1 MFMSSSVREKL
12 NNGRLAILLVWMA
25 TILPSVMETVK
36 PVLDVQRFFT
46 MSGPPSLLDIILNR
60 NDVVR
65 FRPVWWL
72 MHHVVYVVFGEWMPG
87 HFFFQALVMLATGFI
102 LYELARL
109 DGREG
114 WKPGL
119 LASLIFIF
127 PATAENGYTLAK
139 SEPILAL
146 FCVTAM
152 YGIRRALSDDEL
164 LPKAGWVA
172 WLPLVLVSAA
182 GAIWTKESGLSIVGF
197 IGGLGLGWVALG
209 RRSRSIGTR
218 FIVLAMLVTVVVYW
232 LPNRFLK
239 ATSVYD
245 FKLSDLSIRNSLFNA
260 FTYATK
266 FPELILLLVLIGV
279 TAWYARRSGAGR
291 FVFAGSLLLGAGA
304 CMTILLIWK
313 WPCGYFL
320 FPAQVWGVAA
330 LIVLW
335 GGLPEEPSS
344 RSVLTVGAF
353 CVLLCVP
360 SFVQTVL
367 LQRACW
373 NGFSE
378 LSHRAVNGSGQPVR
392 FVVADM
398 ITDSEPIAELN
409 EQFRHDQPNA
419 GFQAVAGGA
428 LTGFDIDPTP
438 PETVLKDGDF
448 VLLRRYENAFGK
460 HVRMLQDVNS
470 ADLLP
475 RFAAL
480 GIKLEPVAEKNFG
493 MPSLYPFAGFLRPVK
508 LEHRLFR
515 VVGVPPVTI
524 QPGPGLWRTDN
535 WVSPELAFQVSPGT
549 RPLLLSVEGSVP
561 PSGPTTISFTV
572 DGRAAGRVTV
582 TSDSPFTFEIPL
594 PGARTAP
601 AEVRIVA
608 DRFVFSESLG
618 LRPKQQKLSW
628 RLTSFKVAE
637 QAKQ

>member
-1 MFMSSSVREKL
+1 MNSSVREKS
-12 NNGRLAILLVWMA
+12 NHGRLVILLVWMA
-25 TILPSVMETVK
+25 TILPSVTETVK

-46 MSGPPSLLDIILNR
+46 LSGPHSALDIILNR

-72 MHHVVYVVFGEWMPG
+72 MHHFAYLLFGEWMPG
-87 HFFFQALVMLATGFI
+87 HFFFQALVLLATGFL

-109 DGREG
+109 DGRDG
-114 WKPGL
+114 WKPGV

-146 FCVTAM
+146 FCVLAV
-152 YGIRRALSDDEL
+152 YGVRRALSDEL
-164 LPKAGWVA
+164 LPKTGWGA
-172 WLPLVLVSAA
+172 WFPFIFLSAA

-197 IGGLGLGWVALG
+197 IGGLGLGWVVLG
-209 RRSRSIGTR
+209 NRSRSTGIR
-218 FIVLAMLVTVVVYW
+218 FIAFSMLVTVVLYW

-239 ATSVYD
+239 VTSVYD
-245 FKLSDLSIRNSLFNA
+245 FKLSDLSIRNTLFNA

-266 FPELILLLVLIGV
+266 FPELILLLALIAV
-279 TAWYARRSGAGR
+279 TAWFARRSGVGR
-291 FVFAGSLLLGAGA
+291 LVFAASLLLGAGA
-304 CMTILLIWK
+304 CMAILLIWK

-320 FPAQVWGVAA
+320 FPAQVWAVAA

-335 GGLPEEPSS
+335 GGLPKEPSS
-344 RSVLTVGAF
+344 RSVLAVGTL
-353 CVLLCVP
+353 CVLFCVP

-373 NGFSE
+373 NGFYE
-378 LSHRAVNGSGQPVR
+378 LSRKVSDTPSKPVR
-392 FVVADM
+392 FVIADM

-409 EQFRHDQPNA
+409 EQFKHEQPNA

-470 ADLLP
+470 MELLP
-475 RFAAL
+475 RFSAL
-480 GIKLEPVAEKNFG
+480 GIRLEPVAETHFA
-493 MPSLYPFAGFLRPVK
+493 MPSLYPFAGFLRPARV
-508 LEHRLFR
+508 EHRLFR
-515 VVGVPPVTI
+515 VVGIPSVTI
-524 QPGPGLWRTDN
+524 KPGPGLWRADN
-535 WVSPELAFQVSPGT
+535 WVSPEIAFQVNPGT
-549 RPLLLSVEGSVP
+549 RSVALSIEGSAPPSGTGPTTLSFSVEGRPVGS
-561 PSGPTTISFTV
+561 
-572 DGRAAGRVTV
+572 VTV
-582 TSDSPFTFEIPL
+582 TSGSPFKLEIPL

-601 AEVRIVA
+601 VEVRIAA